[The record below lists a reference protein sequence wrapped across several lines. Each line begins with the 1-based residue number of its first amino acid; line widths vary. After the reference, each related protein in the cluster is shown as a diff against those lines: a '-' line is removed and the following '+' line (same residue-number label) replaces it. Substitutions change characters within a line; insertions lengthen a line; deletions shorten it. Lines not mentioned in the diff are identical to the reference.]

1 MTPTDRAT
9 TPNESAQLEQLSER
23 MQGLAIQTS
32 VYDKVDVTLWGQD
45 IKPDEE
51 DEIAVTTYAAR
62 FMSNAQF
69 ERLEGDN
76 ILDHFQQHFEGWNQD
91 TWNRVHMDYKR
102 ALRLLLRRRG
112 IYTGRENGPFAPQ
125 FIMLQTVE
133 DRPAWPER
141 EYMETDFDI
150 GTTAHKLRAAGS
162 KALTSPREP
171 QSPSVATSRYDLNKQ
186 PPIKTLTKPPAQKPT
201 AEALPTTSPPTT
213 SALTTQDAP
222 NLTSLT
228 AHPTTHRF
236 KHPELV
242 QSAHNPPP
250 DPPSEPMHPEAYTK
264 LPPDDTPNAPVDADT
279 QYMFMKCH
287 GERKETADK
296 ASKILCNERI
306 LR

>member
-69 ERLEGDN
+69 ERLEGDD

-91 TWNRVHMDYKR
+91 IWNRVHMDYKR

-112 IYTGRENGPFAPQ
+112 IYTGRKNGPFAPQ
-125 FIMLQTVE
+125 FIMLQTAE

-162 KALTSPREP
+162 KALTSPRGP
-171 QSPSVATSRYDLNKQ
+171 QSPPVATSRYDLNEQ
-186 PPIKTLTKPPAQKPT
+186 QPIKTLTKPPAQEPIT
-201 AEALPTTSPPTT
+201 EALPITTSPPDFR
-213 SALTTQDAP
+213 S
-222 NLTSLT
+222 
-228 AHPTTHRF
+228 
-236 KHPELV
+236 
-242 QSAHNPPP
+242 
-250 DPPSEPMHPEAYTK
+250 DPRCP
-264 LPPDDTPNAPVDADT
+264 
-279 QYMFMKCH
+279 
-287 GERKETADK
+287 
-296 ASKILCNERI
+296 
-306 LR
+306 